1 MPSAGG
7 SIARENPFHRKYLNI
22 GFRGSIQASNGSPE
36 KYVPFF
42 FLLNSYLSN
51 ISYEP
56 RPVLKPQFIAKNDKE
71 KIDGLL
77 EFDFENRI

>member
-1 MPSAGG
+1 MLSAGG
-7 SIARENPFHRKYLNI
+7 SIACENPFRRKYMNI

-36 KYVPFF
+36 KYVPF

-56 RPVLKPQFIAKNDKE
+56 RPVLKPQFIAKNDKD
-71 KIDGLL
+71 K
-77 EFDFENRI
+77 